1 MSVLARLRV
10 LLPSWR
16 FFDRAVRSPRLWLR
30 RDDGPWQEV
39 PAPVITPW
47 RWAFAPASNLALA
60 EQSAVEH
67 LVAHIEELE
76 AADDDIADDAPAI
89 IGSIPYRLVEAIA
102 HEHARGAARYQW
114 KIVAP
119 DGDAAV
125 DFVTAP
131 ERAA

>member
-1 MSVLARLRV
+1 MSVLRV

-16 FFDRAVRSPRLWLR
+16 FFDRAVRSPRLWIR
-30 RDDGPWQEV
+30 RDAGEWFEV
-39 PAPVITPW
+39 AAPASTPW

-67 LVAHIEELE
+67 LVAHVEELE
-76 AADDDIADDAPAI
+76 VGDDELADDAPAI
-89 IGSIPYRLVEAIA
+89 VESVPYRLVDAIA
-102 HEHARGAARYQW
+102 HEHAGGAARYQW

-119 DGDAAV
+119 DGDSV
-125 DFVTAP
+125 IDFLLAP

>member
-30 RDDGPWQEV
+30 RDDGPWLEV
-39 PAPVITPW
+39 AAPRPTPW

-60 EQSAVEH
+60 EQSSVEH

-76 AADDDIADDAPAI
+76 AAEDEIADDASAI
-89 IGSIPYRLVEAIA
+89 IESIPYRLVDAIA
-102 HEHARGAARYQW
+102 REHAHGATRYQW

>member
-1 MSVLARLRV
+1 MKLRV

-30 RDDGPWQEV
+30 CDDGPWREV
-39 PAPVITPW
+39 AAPVATPW

-60 EQSAVEH
+60 EQSAVDQ
-67 LVAHIEELE
+67 LVAYVEELE

-89 IGSIPYRLVEAIA
+89 VDSVGYRLVDAIA
-102 HEHARGAARYQW
+102 RSHAGAAGRFQW

-119 DGDAAV
+119 DGDTV
-125 DFVTAP
+125 IDFLTAP